1 MLHERDARTL
11 ARLRA
16 AQRWLLAAGAVLFLL
31 GAVYMLWSVE
41 RLRSTPATAE
51 TEAFDR
57 PIAGLARLLDA
68 AEQRLSR
75 AEPVTDLERAL
86 LAELR
91 TQLDVTG
98 RLMLL
103 VLRLLVG
110 SVAVTVGLAL
120 LATTCA
126 QRPVLGIVR
135 RLGS

>member
-11 ARLRA
+11 TRLRA
-16 AQRWLLAAGAVLFLL
+16 AQRWLLLVGAVLFLL
-31 GAVYMLWSVE
+31 GAAYMLWSVA

-51 TEAFDR
+51 AEAFDR
-57 PIAGLARLLDA
+57 PIAGLARLVGA

-75 AEPVTDLERAL
+75 TEPVTDLERAL

-91 TQLDVTG
+91 AQLDVTG
-98 RLMLL
+98 RLLL
-103 VLRLLVG
+103 FVLRLLVG

-126 QRPVLGIVR
+126 QRPLLGIFR